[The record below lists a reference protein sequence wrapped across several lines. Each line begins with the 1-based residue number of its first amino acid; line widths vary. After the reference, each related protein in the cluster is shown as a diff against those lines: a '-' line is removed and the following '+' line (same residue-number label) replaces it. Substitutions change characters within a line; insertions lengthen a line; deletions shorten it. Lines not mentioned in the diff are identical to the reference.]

1 MKTFKNDLLFYTMLG
16 VIIGTFSENIED
28 LTNIPERI
36 TLIIAAVITG
46 IPVFFIIKDWLKK
59 KTSVSRTCAAS

>member
-36 TLIIAAVITG
+36 VLFIAAFIAG

-59 KTSVSRTCAAS
+59 KKN

>member
-36 TLIIAAVITG
+36 TLFIAAVITG

-59 KTSVSRTCAAS
+59 KKN